1 MKKHKYIFVIGGV
14 MSGVGKGISAASI
27 GAILKARGFKIS
39 SLKIDP
45 YINVDAG
52 TMNPTEHGEVFV
64 LDSGLEC
71 DQDMGNYERFLNV
84 TLPPENY
91 MTTGMVYK
99 SVIDRERNLEYHG
112 KCVEVMHHIPEEI
125 MQRIELS
132 IKNTK
137 ADISIIEIGGTAG
150 DYQNVLFFEAARIL
164 RLKNPGDVAV
174 VLVSYLPVPSKI
186 GEMKTKPTQHAVS
199 FLNASGINADVIIA
213 RSDHELDDKR
223 KEKLAYTSNLSADR
237 IISAP
242 DVSSVYEV
250 PIRFADAGLDDTLL
264 KLLGLT
270 SKKRDL
276 VSWKK
281 AVAKIKKPDG
291 ELKIGLLGKYFKTGD
306 FVLSDVYISVIESIK
321 HAAYTLGRIPKIDW
335 IDSESYEKNPEK
347 LEELD
352 TYDAL
357 IVPGGFGSRGVAG
370 IILGIEYAR
379 KNKIPYLGL
388 CYGMQLAVVEYARN
402 VVGLKGA
409 HTHEV
414 DPKTKYPVVDT
425 MPDQVDLIKN
435 KKLGGTMRLGRY
447 DAVLA
452 KGTRAAAAYGSLK
465 VTERHRHRYE
475 VNPVYIDQ
483 LEEKGLVF
491 SGKSPDGR
499 LMEILELPEDV
510 HPFFM
515 ASQFH
520 PEFTSRFLN
529 PNPLFLACMKAAL
542 ERHKK
547 ANRV

>member
-1 MKKHKYIFVIGGV
+1 MKKHKYIFIIGGV

-27 GAILKARGFKIS
+27 GAILQARGFSVS

-125 MQRIELS
+125 MKRIELS
-132 IKNTK
+132 VKNTK

-150 DYQNVLFFEAARIL
+150 DYQNILFFEAARIIK
-164 RLKNPGDVAV
+164 LKNPGDVAM

-199 FLNASGINADVIIA
+199 FLNSSGINADIIIA
-213 RSDHELDDKR
+213 RSDHNLDEKR
-223 KEKLAYTSNLSADR
+223 KEKLAYSSNLSPDR

-242 DVSSVYEV
+242 DVHSVYEV
-250 PIRFADAGLDDTLL
+250 PINFAASGLDTTLL
-264 KLLGLT
+264 KLLGLKAKT
-270 SKKRDL
+270 NNFAA
-276 VSWKK
+276 WKK
-281 AVAKIKKPDG
+281 AVSKIQKPDG
-291 ELKIGLLGKYFKTGD
+291 ELKIALLGKYFKTGD

-321 HAAYTLGRIPKIDW
+321 HAAYALGYVPKIDW
-335 IDSESYEKNPEK
+335 LDAESYEKNPEK
-347 LEELD
+347 LSELD
-352 TYDAL
+352 SYAAL
-357 IVPGGFGSRGVAG
+357 IVPGGFGSRGIDG
-370 IILGIEYAR
+370 ILLGIEYAR

-402 VVGLKGA
+402 VVGLTGA
-409 HTHEV
+409 HTREV
-414 DPKTKYPVVDT
+414 DPKTKYPVVDV
-425 MPDQVDLIKN
+425 MPDQVDLIKT
-435 KKLGGTMRLGRY
+435 KKLGGTMRLGAY
-447 DAVLA
+447 DAVLK
-452 KGTRAAAAYGSLK
+452 KGTRAAETYKALK
-465 VTERHRHRYE
+465 ITERHRHRYE
-475 VNPVYIDQ
+475 VNPAYIGQ

-491 SGKSPDGR
+491 SGTSPDGR
-499 LMEILELPEDV
+499 LMEILELPKDV

-529 PNPLFLACMKAAL
+529 PNPLFLACMKAAV
-542 ERHKK
+542 ERVRK
-547 ANRV
+547 AR